1 MGVRTL
7 GLAMRV
13 AVIVSSV
20 KVIDA
25 SWTTAHIIDAMTRL
39 GHTVRLLEPTDLELT
54 SAGRLVT
61 RAWCIDEPSES
72 VEALSTLIQSQTAP
86 RRYVELSNIDLL
98 LLRVNPLPGYL
109 LQLLLMAADQG
120 TICVNHPGGLA
131 RTRGKAWL
139 ASLSGVPRPDT
150 VLTASP
156 ASAQAF
162 ARTQN
167 GPLVVKPTQGSGGRG
182 VRLVPAG
189 DDQALEKA
197 VIQART
203 FGGQAIVQAYLPEAE
218 AGEKRLFWVDGE
230 LLGAYQRNRTSGEFR
245 HNLKQGAQPSPCA
258 VDEADRRICAA
269 VTPHLRRNGIVV
281 AGLDVIGGQ
290 LIEVNT
296 LNPGGVHWS
305 DHFSDS
311 PQGSLA
317 TQVVRSLERV
327 AARGAHVIGAP
338 PA

>member
-1 MGVRTL
+1 
-7 GLAMRV
+7 MRV
-13 AVIVSSV
+13 AVVVSST
-20 KVIDA
+20 KVIDS
-25 SWTTAHIIDAMTRL
+25 SWTTAHLIDAMTRL
-39 GHTVRLLEPTDLELT
+39 GHSVRLLEPTDLELT

-61 RAWCIDEPSES
+61 RAWCIDEPLADVS
-72 VEALSTLIQSQTAP
+72 ALSALIQSQAAP
-86 RRYVELSNIDLL
+86 RRYVELANIDLL
-98 LLRVNPLPGYL
+98 LLRVNPLPAYL

-120 TICVNHPGGLA
+120 TVCVNHPGGLA

-139 ASLSGVPRPDT
+139 ASLAGVPRPET
-150 VLTASP
+150 VLTGSP
-156 ASAQAF
+156 ASALTF

-167 GPLVVKPTQGSGGRG
+167 GPLIVKPTQGSGGRG
-182 VRLVPAG
+182 VRLVALG
-189 DDQALEKA
+189 DEVALEKA

-230 LLGAYQRNRTSGEFR
+230 LMGAYQRNRSDGDFR

-258 VDEADRRICAA
+258 VDEADRAICAA
-269 VTPHLRRNGIVV
+269 VSPHLRRNGIVV
-281 AGLDVIGGQ
+281 AGLDVIGGK

-305 DHFSDS
+305 DHFSGS
-311 PQGSLA
+311 PHGTLA
-317 TQVVRSLERV
+317 TDVVKVLERV
-327 AARGAHVIGAP
+327 ADRGAHIIGAP